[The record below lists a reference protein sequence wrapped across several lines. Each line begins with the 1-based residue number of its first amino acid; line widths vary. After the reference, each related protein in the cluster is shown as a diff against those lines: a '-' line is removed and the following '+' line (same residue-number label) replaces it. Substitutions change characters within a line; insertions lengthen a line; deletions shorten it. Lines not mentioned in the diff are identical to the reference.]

1 MPARSQKATAAFE
14 TLIGVG
20 LYTVPEASRL
30 TGVSQGR
37 IRRWLLGYKFE
48 SSGKTRHSPALWT
61 PQLPKID
68 GRLGLG
74 FLDLI
79 EVQFIDALRDHSV
92 SWKTI
97 RIAAQRARELFDHD
111 HPFATR
117 RFLFRTDGRKIFADL
132 YREKRE
138 KSLLDLSANQ
148 FAFERIMGPSL
159 VAAIDFDENQAERW
173 WPLGRHKQV
182 VIDPKRS
189 FGQPIVNEG
198 GVPTVVLAD
207 AYRAERSIKRVVAW
221 FDIGK
226 AAVRDAVE
234 YERKLAA

>member
-1 MPARSQKATAAFE
+1 MLARSQKATAAFE
-14 TLIGVG
+14 TLLGVG

-30 TGVSQGR
+30 TGISQDR
-37 IRRWLLGYKFE
+37 IRRWLRGYEFE
-48 SSGKTRHSPALWT
+48 SSGQTRYSPPLWT
-61 PQLPKID
+61 PQIPQLD
-68 GRLGLG
+68 GRLGLA

-79 EVQFIDALRDHSV
+79 EVQFVHAFRVHGV
-92 SWKTI
+92 KWKTL
-97 RIAAQRARELFDHD
+97 RLAAWRARQIFNHH
-111 HPFATR
+111 HPFATK
-117 RFLFRTDGRKIFADL
+117 RFLTDGHSIFAEL
-132 YREKRE
+132 HHETHE
-138 KSLLDLSANQ
+138 KSLLDLAQNQ
-148 FAFERIMGPSL
+148 FAITQVISPSL
-159 VAAIDFDENQAERW
+159 IAAIDFDEDQAERW
-173 WPLGRHKQV
+173 WPLGRRKQV

-221 FDIGK
+221 FDVGK